1 MHDLE
6 WTTFSL
12 KEPDH
17 PIDVSRIHT
26 PWKCDVGL
34 PGQRARRNPALRRKR
49 MPFRKRSD
57 QRFTVD
63 VLND

>member
-1 MHDLE
+1 MYALAGIKNIPANDLGLE
-6 WTTFSL
+6 
-12 KEPDH
+12 
-17 PIDVSRIHT
+17 
-26 PWKCDVGL
+26 L